1 MRLALNENIPT
12 SATRELRARGHDV
25 LAAKESMRGA
35 TDAQILARA
44 QSELRL
50 LVTQDKD
57 FGELAYRQLLPA
69 DCGIILF
76 RLSGINPAADIRRIV
91 EVIESRDD
99 WYGQFAVATD
109 DRVRLRPLPRISK
122 PR

>member
-1 MRLALNENIPT
+1 MRLALDENI
-12 SATRELRARGHDV
+12 SGDVAVELRRRGHGV
-25 LAAKESMRGA
+25 LAVKESMRGA
-35 TDAQILARA
+35 KDDEILARA
-44 QSELRL
+44 QAERRL

-57 FGELAYRQLLPA
+57 YGELAYRQLLPA

-76 RLSGINPAADIRRIV
+76 RLSDADPDAADRRMI

-99 WYGQFAVATD
+99 WYGQFAVASD
-109 DRVRLRPLPRISK
+109 DRLRIRPLPRVGK